1 MVLFLLSLS
10 ILVVVVTDIFFFAL
24 DFKQPSSLFFVFS
37 HWMPPHVY
45 NNKSFRLSSSCALYI
60 IRLILTRALRS
71 TVVGVMLSLFP
82 SATRRSGGS
91 TLEEKLAGFFSR
103 EKPRFFSQTLN
114 PKRKRKISQKLNCN
128 FQTHTHTETRLNA
141 FHTTRAKRNTRIS
154 RSKRTE
160 EYFLSL
166 FFFGV
171 LLILDTNFASLARAF
186 SALFWNDERI
196 YGPCPHKSKE
206 VTVHL
211 LYQNGEEE

>member
-1 MVLFLLSLS
+1 MRVVYYPFNTNTRLALDSSRSNALS
-10 ILVVVVTDIFFFAL
+10 ISKRHAEEWWFNFGGE
-24 DFKQPSSLFFVFS
+24 
-37 HWMPPHVY
+37 
-45 NNKSFRLSSSCALYI
+45 
-60 IRLILTRALRS
+60 
-71 TVVGVMLSLFP
+71 VGGL
-82 SATRRSGGS
+82 
-91 TLEEKLAGFFSR
+91 FFSR

-128 FQTHTHTETRLNA
+128 FRTHTHTETRLNA

-186 SALFWNDERI
+186 SALFGIERI
-196 YGPCPHKSKE
+196 YGPCPHS
-206 VTVHL
+206 TL
-211 LYQNGEEE
+211 LQK